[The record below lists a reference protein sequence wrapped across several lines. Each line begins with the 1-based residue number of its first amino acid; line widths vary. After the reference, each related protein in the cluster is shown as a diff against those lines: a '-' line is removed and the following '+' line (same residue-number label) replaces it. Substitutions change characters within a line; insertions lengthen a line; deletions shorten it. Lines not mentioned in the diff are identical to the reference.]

1 MNYQI
6 VLISMFVYLLLNQFV
21 PKIIKKPTGIEP
33 LDNLV
38 MLLISEQQSVMTG
51 ILLTGIINALTQ
63 YIIEF

>member
-1 MNYQI
+1 
-6 VLISMFVYLLLNQFV
+6 MFVYLLLNQFV

-33 LDNLV
+33 LDNIV

>member
-1 MNYQI
+1 
-6 VLISMFVYLLLNQFV
+6 MFVYLLLNQFV

>member
-33 LDNLV
+33 LDNIV